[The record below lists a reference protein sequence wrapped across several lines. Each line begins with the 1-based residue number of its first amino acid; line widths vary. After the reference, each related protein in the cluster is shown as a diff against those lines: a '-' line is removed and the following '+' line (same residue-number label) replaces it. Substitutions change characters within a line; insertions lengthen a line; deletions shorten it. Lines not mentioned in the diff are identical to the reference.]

1 MTAPQ
6 IEFAYPVNWPVGR
19 PRTPCYHRKQALFR
33 EGGSRSSGGSRMS
46 FDGAVRRLAEQV
58 ELVTPS
64 GRGWRM
70 RELTLSTNY
79 ELRADGRPRRNSGTP
94 SDPGVAFFFELDGK
108 PHLLAC
114 DRWDTIPD
122 NIAAIAA
129 HIEALRGQERWGV
142 STLHEAFAGHVALP
156 PAEQWWQVLD
166 LTAAAP
172 VDLIQRRYRE
182 LARKAHP
189 DTGGSEA
196 AMARLNAARDEGLKA
211 RGAA

>member
-1 MTAPQ
+1 MSAPQ

-19 PRTPCYHRKQALFR
+19 LRTESWKRKPALFR
-33 EGGSRSSGGSRMS
+33 HEGRPLL
-46 FDGAVRRLAEQV
+46 FDQAVRRLQEQAELFG
-58 ELVTPS
+58 LVA
-64 GRGWRM
+64 GFYRA
-70 RELTLSTNY
+70 RELTLSTNF
-79 ELRADGRPRRNSGTP
+79 ELRADGRPRRDRGTP
-94 SDPGVAFFFELDGK
+94 ADPGVAFFFELDGK
-108 PHLLAC
+108 PILLAC
-114 DRWDTIPD
+114 DRWATIPD

-129 HIEALRGQERWGV
+129 DIEAKRGQERWGV

-156 PAEQWWQVLD
+156 APEQWWQVLG

-172 VDLIQRRYRE
+172 ADLIQRRYRE
-182 LARKAHP
+182 LARRAHP

>member
-1 MTAPQ
+1 MPAPQ

-19 PRTPCYHRKQALFR
+19 PRTESWKRKPALFR
-33 EGGSRSSGGSRMS
+33 HEGGAVL
-46 FDGAVRRLAEQV
+46 FDQAVRRLAEQV
-58 ELVTPS
+58 KLVTPQ
-64 GRGWRM
+64 GKPWRM
-70 RELTLSTNY
+70 LELTLSTNF
-79 ELRADGRPRRNSGTP
+79 ELRADGRPRRDRGTP

-114 DRWDTIPD
+114 DRWDTIAG

-142 STLHEAFAGHVALP
+142 ATLHEAFAGHVALP
-156 PAEQWWQVLD
+156 APEQWWQVLG

-182 LARKAHP
+182 LARNAHP
-189 DTGGSEA
+189 DRGGSTA

>member
-1 MTAPQ
+1 MSAPQ

-19 PRTPCYHRKQALFR
+19 PRTATRKPALFN
-33 EGGSRSSGGSRMS
+33 SGGKTLL
-46 FDGAVRRLAEQV
+46 FDQAVARLGHQV
-58 ELVTPS
+58 DAVTP
-64 GRGWRM
+64 RGHAWRM
-70 RELTLSTNY
+70 RELTLSTNF
-79 ELRADGRPRRNSGTP
+79 ELRADGRPRRDRGTP

-114 DRWDTIPD
+114 DRWDTIAG

-142 STLHEAFAGHVALP
+142 ATLHEAFAGHVALP
-156 PAEQWWQVLD
+156 APEQWWQVMSLRHD
-166 LTAAAP
+166 ASAEDIKA
-172 VDLIQRRYRE
+172 RYRQ
-182 LARKAHP
+182 LAHAAHP

-196 AMARLNAARDEGLKA
+196 AMARLNAAKTEGLKA

>member
-1 MTAPQ
+1 MPAPQ
-6 IEFAYPVNWPVGR
+6 IEFAYPTNWPLGR
-19 PRTPCYHRKQALFR
+19 PRTATRKPALFR
-33 EGGSRSSGGSRMS
+33 HEGRPLL
-46 FDGAVRRLAEQV
+46 FEQAVRRLQEQAE
-58 ELVTPS
+58 LF
-64 GRGWRM
+64 GLKAGFYRA
-70 RELTLSTNY
+70 RELTLSTNF
-79 ELRADGRPRRNSGTP
+79 ELRADGRPRRDRGTP

-108 PHLLAC
+108 PILLAC
-114 DRWDTIPD
+114 DRWATIPD

-129 HIEALRGQERWGV
+129 DIEAKRGQERWGV
-142 STLHEAFAGHVALP
+142 STLHEAFAGHVALLAP
-156 PAEQWWQVLD
+156 EQWWQVLG

-172 VDLIQRRYRE
+172 VELIQRRYRE

>member
-1 MTAPQ
+1 MSAPQ
-6 IEFAYPVNWPVGR
+6 IEFAYPTNWPVGR
-19 PRTPCYHRKQALFR
+19 PRTAQRKSALFR
-33 EGGSRSSGGSRMS
+33 HEGRAIL
-46 FDGAVRRLAEQV
+46 FDQAVRRLGEQV
-58 ELVTPS
+58 ALVTPI
-64 GRGWRM
+64 GKPHRM
-70 RELTLSTNY
+70 LELTLSTNH
-79 ELRADGRPRRNSGTP
+79 ELRADGRPRRDRGIP

-114 DRWDTIPD
+114 DRWDTVAD

-142 STLHEAFAGHVALP
+142 ATLHEAFAGHVALP
-156 PAEQWWQVLD
+156 SPEQWWQVLG

-182 LARKAHP
+182 LARRDHP

-196 AMARLNAARDEGLKA
+196 AMARLNAARDAGMKA
-211 RGAA
+211 RGAAT